1 MKQLVGLFVLCLMTS
16 VTSVFAQ
23 VSTAKWQPEP
33 IKIDGNGSDWGIL
46 PRFFNT
52 ETNLKYEF
60 RNDSENLYF
69 VLKASDQLMQMQLIK
84 AGFSL
89 KFKLKNANLDKVEI
103 SFKPN
108 ITEANQIGSA
118 QNGVQARLVDKFSA
132 SPEAILSDTVYLDG
146 FKYTKGMI
154 TSRKKDEGIFFAR
167 SKNPR
172 ELVWYEFRIPLRELF
187 GDNFKI
193 ENVSTIPMQLQVTV
207 NNASAGEL
215 KQMKSSMRGSGR
227 GMGGERGGMSGG
239 GMSGGGMRGG
249 GMRGGGMP
257 GGEMSGGNSE
267 EMGAPE
273 MAGNSLGGDFSME
286 RKSFSKDFQLSSG
299 K

>member
-33 IKIDGNGSDWGIL
+33 IKIDGNGSDWGML

-154 TSRKKDEGIFFAR
+154 TNYS
-167 SKNPR
+167 
-172 ELVWYEFRIPLRELF
+172 VVV
-187 GDNFKI
+187 KI
-193 ENVSTIPMQLQVTV
+193 EQRCLVLLLIILFQDTQGRKIQRFVFV
-207 NNASAGEL
+207 EIL
-215 KQMKSSMRGSGR
+215 KTYK
-227 GMGGERGGMSGG
+227 E
-239 GMSGGGMRGG
+239 
-249 GMRGGGMP
+249 
-257 GGEMSGGNSE
+257 
-267 EMGAPE
+267 
-273 MAGNSLGGDFSME
+273 
-286 RKSFSKDFQLSSG
+286 
-299 K
+299 